1 MEVKKKVCKLN
12 ATDIRYLWGGGWGG
26 IHILRATNWWNT
38 SRMFGSRSCVN
49 SNVSSVEL
57 YLST

>member
-1 MEVKKKVCKLN
+1 MWRSKKGLQVECDRYKVFM
-12 ATDIRYLWGGGWGG
+12 GWGG